1 VRNHSIPLIV
11 PYTDLSGHLFST
23 TLFTVIIRSFIRVS
37 KKAWIIFASVCI
49 LLIGGLVYL
58 SSKDKVDV
66 SNVNA
71 TKIQSAS
78 SQSGNIADHVFGK
91 KDSKVIFIEYGDF
104 QCPGCGSAHPTI
116 KSVTEKYKGQVAF
129 IFRNFPLTNLHP
141 NAKAA
146 AAAAEAAGLQG
157 KYWEMHNKLYENQSA
172 WENLSA
178 AERGD
183 FFVGYANSLGLNV
196 ATFKDDMSSPKINQ
210 KINYDL
216 ALGKKVGVNAT
227 PSLYLNGKAVNQD
240 TWSEEAKLDQAFV
253 AELKDNNIALPKSN

>member
-1 VRNHSIPLIV
+1 
-11 PYTDLSGHLFST
+11 
-23 TLFTVIIRSFIRVS
+23 VS